1 MVMIN
6 DRDIIL
12 YDKLIENE
20 ILLNFMIGSAISGD
34 TMINRKEA
42 EYALQFMIKFQL
54 YLDQKNCKA
63 RTNEKYTDI
72 KEIVN
77 KGINIIQRDMEDMG
91 WL

>member
-1 MVMIN
+1 MIN
-6 DRDIIL
+6 DRDIML

-54 YLDQKNCKA
+54 YLDKKNCKA
-63 RTNEKYTDI
+63 RTNKKYTDI